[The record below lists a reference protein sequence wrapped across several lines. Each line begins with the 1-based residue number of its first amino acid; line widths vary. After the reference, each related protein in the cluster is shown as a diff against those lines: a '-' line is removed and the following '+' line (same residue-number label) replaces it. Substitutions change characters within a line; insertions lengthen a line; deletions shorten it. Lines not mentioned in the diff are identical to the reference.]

1 MVVPARVR
9 VAHKGCVTA
18 NHWRFH
24 VDRAC
29 VLLREELKGNIMT
42 KKLTIADPAIKEKKT
57 GKVDPAPSKAW
68 SHEEIE
74 VSKGVKDKNAKRGFV
89 TNTGKFV
96 DRKKAAK
103 IAKKAG
109 EVSDKSIK
117 KLHSHD
123 LREAAGIAKK
133 KLK

>member
-1 MVVPARVR
+1 M
-9 VAHKGCVTA
+9 G
-18 NHWRFH
+18 
-24 VDRAC
+24 
-29 VLLREELKGNIMT
+29 
-42 KKLTIADPAIKEKKT
+42 KKLEIAEPALKEKKT

-74 VSKGVKDKNAKRGFV
+74 VNKDIKDKDVKRGFV

-103 IAKKAG
+103 IAEKAG
-109 EVSDKSIK
+109 EVKKGIK

-123 LREAAGIAKK
+123 LREAANIKK
-133 KLK
+133 KKMK

>member
-1 MVVPARVR
+1 M
-9 VAHKGCVTA
+9 G
-18 NHWRFH
+18 
-24 VDRAC
+24 
-29 VLLREELKGNIMT
+29 
-42 KKLTIADPAIKEKKT
+42 KKLKIAEPALKEKN

-74 VSKGVKDKNAKRGFV
+74 VSKDIKDKDVKRGFV

-103 IAKKAG
+103 IAEKAG
-109 EVSDKSIK
+109 EIKKPVK

-123 LREAAGIAKK
+123 LRAGLGIKK
-133 KLK
+133 KVLK

>member
-1 MVVPARVR
+1 MV
-9 VAHKGCVTA
+9 
-18 NHWRFH
+18 
-24 VDRAC
+24 
-29 VLLREELKGNIMT
+29 
-42 KKLTIADPAIKEKKT
+42 KKLTIAEPALKEKKT

-74 VSKGVKDKNAKRGFV
+74 VSKDIKDDKVKRGFV

-109 EVSDKSIK
+109 EIKKPVK

-123 LREAAGIAKK
+123 LREGEATRKSERGV
-133 KLK
+133 